1 MKKTLKLITGTLFF
15 ISFLCM
21 LAYGGH
27 TAGQQLLWSFGWM
40 AICAISG
47 RAFYK
52 LSNNE

>member
-1 MKKTLKLITGTLFF
+1 MKTLLRIVFGTVFC

-40 AICAISG
+40 AVCAISG

-52 LSNNE
+52 LSNNR